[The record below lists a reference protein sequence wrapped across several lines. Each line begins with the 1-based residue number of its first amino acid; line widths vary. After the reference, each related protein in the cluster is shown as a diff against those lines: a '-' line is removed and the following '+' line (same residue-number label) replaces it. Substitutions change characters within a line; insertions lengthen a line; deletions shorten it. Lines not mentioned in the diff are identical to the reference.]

1 MWTYRSPP
9 KIVFGEEAVNEI
21 ELLSGRKAIIVSD
34 RVINQLEFIEKV
46 ENKLDMAGLNTEVI
60 LDVPQEPAVEDIEIL
75 ALEIND
81 FAPDWIVALGG
92 GSVIDAAKALWIRYE
107 NPDLLLEE
115 IAPFTDIITRKK
127 ARLAAIPTTSGT
139 GSEVGWAIVLS
150 DVENARKLEL
160 ASPAVVPD
168 LAIVDPLFPM
178 QMPPTLTADT
188 GIDALANCI
197 EAFVSEWRN
206 SFSDAFALQPIPN
219 IFHYLPQAYHAGSNR
234 EARTKMHI
242 AATLSGLAFT
252 NSHAGIAHSLA
263 HALGAVFHLNHGRA
277 VAVSLPYSIEF
288 NWRLSEEMGGNE
300 IVKRYATMGRLIE
313 KTDQNDF
320 EVITI
325 FLDRLRALLNEI
337 DEPLSLKD
345 AGISE
350 HDFNENLDRL
360 ITLANESTCTTV
372 NPRLPTDQELEN
384 LFQCVFEGTSV
395 TF

>member
-9 KIVFGEEAVNEI
+9 KIVFGEDAIDEL

-34 RVINQLEFIEKV
+34 RAINQLEFVEKV
-46 ENKLDMAGLNTEVI
+46 ESKLEMAGLDTEVI
-60 LDVPQEPAVEDIEIL
+60 LDVSQEPAVDDIESL
-75 ALEIND
+75 APEINE
-81 FAPDWIVALGG
+81 FAPDWIIALGG
-92 GSVIDAAKALWIRYE
+92 GSVIDAAKALWVRYE
-107 NPDLLLEE
+107 NPNLLLEE

-127 ARLAAIPTTSGT
+127 ARFAAIPTTSGT

-150 DVENARKLEL
+150 DIQNTRKLEL

-168 LAIVDPLFPM
+168 IAIVDPVFPM

-188 GIDALANCI
+188 GVDALANCI

-206 SFSDAFALQPIPN
+206 PFSDAFALQPIPD
-219 IFHYLPQAYHAGSNR
+219 IFHYLPQAYHAGSNT

-263 HALGAVFHLNHGRA
+263 HALGAVFHLAHGRA
-277 VAVSLPYSIEF
+277 VAVSLPYAIEF
-288 NWRLSEEMGGNE
+288 NQRLSEEMGGKE
-300 IVKRYATMGRLIE
+300 IVKRYATMERLIE
-313 KTDQNDF
+313 KTDQSNSEATTMF
-320 EVITI
+320 VN
-325 FLDRLRALLNEI
+325 RLRSLLTEI

-350 HDFNENLDRL
+350 HEFNEKLERL
-360 ITLANESTCTTV
+360 IALANESTCTTV
-372 NPRLPTDQELEN
+372 NPRLPADQELEN
-384 LFQCVFEGTSV
+384 LFQCLFEGTSV
-395 TF
+395 SL